1 MEKVKSYQEDEEM
14 QKVEVARRRS
24 SSRSRISETLPAK
37 RVLSQYD
44 VGRMPMN
51 NNNHVKSVKSIFVQK
66 LYLSY

>member
-1 MEKVKSYQEDEEM
+1 MEKVKSYEEDEKM
-14 QKVEVARRRS
+14 QKVEIATRRS
-24 SSRSRISETLPAK
+24 SSRSRIFETLPTK

-51 NNNHVKSVKSIFVQK
+51 KNNHVASKKSIFVQK

>member
-24 SSRSRISETLPAK
+24 SSRSRIFETLPTK

-44 VGRMPMN
+44 VWRLLKNKKNRVSMN
-51 NNNHVKSVKSIFVQK
+51 FDIFVQK